1 MIRDGEPGNKDEDN
15 PSISISGE
23 GSSRGG
29 VLAAELHEQFEQIL
43 DQVWRCEA
51 DWRFD
56 DRLNLA
62 VRGSQRRG
70 G

>member
-1 MIRDGEPGNKDEDN
+1 VIRDGEPGNKDEEH
-15 PSISISGE
+15 PSISISEE
-23 GSSRGG
+23 GPSPGS